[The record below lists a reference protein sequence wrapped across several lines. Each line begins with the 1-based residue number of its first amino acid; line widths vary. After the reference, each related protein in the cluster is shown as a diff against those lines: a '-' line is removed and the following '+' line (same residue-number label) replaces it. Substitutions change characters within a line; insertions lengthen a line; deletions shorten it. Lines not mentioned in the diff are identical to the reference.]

1 MIKTYRGQ
9 MADDSQDHIRL
20 GTPQGKVG
28 YRIRKLQIMGEQ
40 PAGANQE
47 SVVKIY
53 KNIQTSYDAVVD
65 FSDSSL
71 LAAAYLE
78 AAADAKTESQP
89 QVVIFDNEIVNQDI
103 FITHKD
109 SESGEDCNFYLELEQ
124 VKLSEQEALVSI
136 VKNLRNQ
143 P

>member
-53 KNIQTSYDAVVD
+53 KNIQSAIDAKVD

-89 QVVIFDNEIVNQDI
+89 QVIIFDSEIFNQDI
-103 FITHKD
+103 YITHKD
-109 SESGEDCNFYLELEQ
+109 SESGEPCNFYLEMEQ
-124 VKLSEQEALVSI
+124 VKLTEQEALVSI